1 MATVGGPHVGGG
13 DLRDLHHDDYQGV
26 VGSGYSRSD
35 FADALAAVDAAW
47 AGFERGYILEPLRTK
62 LEAGW
67 FRPFDVNQN

>member
-1 MATVGGPHVGGG
+1 MGGPHVGGG

-47 AGFERGYILEPLRTK
+47 AGFERGYIMKEREFTYAFVDAQSSQDVQLEEL
-62 LEAGW
+62 
-67 FRPFDVNQN
+67 